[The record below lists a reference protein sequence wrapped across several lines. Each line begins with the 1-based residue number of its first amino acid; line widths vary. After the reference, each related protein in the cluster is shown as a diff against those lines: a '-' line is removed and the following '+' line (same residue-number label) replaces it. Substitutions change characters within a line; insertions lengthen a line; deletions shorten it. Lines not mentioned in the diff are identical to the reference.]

1 MDRQELKK
9 MADAIFEA
17 TGKLDHELELLE
29 LDPPRGEAWKA
40 LDRIQ
45 QIALLMRDG
54 KTL

>member
-1 MDRQELKK
+1 MDKQELKK

-17 TGKLDHELELLE
+17 TGKLDHE

>member
-1 MDRQELKK
+1 MDKRELKK

-17 TGKLDHELELLE
+17 TGKLDHEIKLHE
-29 LDPPRGEAWKA
+29 LDPPRGEAWKV